1 MHINFRVSRN
11 DTCTILFDTVEVEDE
26 GTWRCHIWYENKDGD
41 TLDLEAERILNVTNF
56 SSENPTLDELIVD
69 ENTTETNLM

>member
-26 GTWRCHIWYENKDGD
+26 GTWVCQIRYEDKDGE
-41 TLDLEAERILNVTNF
+41 TINLEEERILNVTNF